1 MEPDELRTVLG
12 ETGVAG
18 VVLLAIGLVVV
29 GRQNRR
35 AGVGAAAVVVGIGL
49 LGHGLVGSFL
59 ESMGMSYD
67 DL

>member
-1 MEPDELRTVLG
+1 MEPDELRTVLR